1 MSYIKTIALGR
12 IGSSEKW
19 SCGIAWR
26 NFELF
31 EATMTQT
38 MIESLANRLITG
50 IPSGSIPS
58 ILKSTWS
65 NAVAITG
72 WRVEQHSEDEK
83 LTNVGEAAYAA
94 APVGSGSMSK
104 SPQDA
109 LVVSLRTSTPGA
121 RGRGRIYWPALAVGL
136 NAEFQVTTPTPA
148 QIALATAELFKL
160 IGDQINA
167 EWAANSMAVT
177 TELAVRSIT
186 DHRSRKVERLQV
198 GSVLDTQRRRRDS
211 LVETYV
217 MQNYPPS

>member
-1 MSYIKTIALGR
+1 VSYIKVIALGR
-12 IGSSEKW
+12 IGAAEKW
-19 SCGIAWR
+19 SCGVVYR

-31 EATMTQT
+31 AASMSQT

-50 IPSGSIPS
+50 IPSASIPS
-58 ILKSTWS
+58 TLKSVWS
-65 NAVAITG
+65 NAVSITG
-72 WRVEQHSEDEK
+72 WRVEQHGEDEK

-121 RGRGRIYWPALAVGL
+121 RGRGRIYWPALGVGL
-136 NAEFQVTTPTPA
+136 NGEFQVTTPTQA
-148 QIALATAELFKL
+148 QIALATAQLFQL
-160 IGDQINA
+160 IGDQIKS

-177 TELAVRSIT
+177 PELAVRSIT
-186 DHRSRKVERLQV
+186 DHMSRKVERLQV
-198 GSVLDTQRRRRDS
+198 GSILDTQRRRRDS

-217 MQNYPPS
+217 MQNYPAT